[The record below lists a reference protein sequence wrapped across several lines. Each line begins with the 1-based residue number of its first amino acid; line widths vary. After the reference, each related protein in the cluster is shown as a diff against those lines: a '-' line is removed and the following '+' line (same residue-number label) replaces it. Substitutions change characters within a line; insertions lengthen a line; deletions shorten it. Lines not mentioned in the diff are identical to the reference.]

1 MKGRTM
7 KKIALILIAVMFL
20 FSGCLVPPGQVK
32 KQSAPGQIKKATG
45 VHPVSGAKSK
55 KGY

>member
-1 MKGRTM
+1 M

-20 FSGCLVPPGQVK
+20 FSGFLVPPGQVK

-45 VHPVSGAKSK
+45 VHPVSGKKSK

>member
-1 MKGRTM
+1 M

-45 VHPVSGAKSK
+45 VHPLAGKKSK